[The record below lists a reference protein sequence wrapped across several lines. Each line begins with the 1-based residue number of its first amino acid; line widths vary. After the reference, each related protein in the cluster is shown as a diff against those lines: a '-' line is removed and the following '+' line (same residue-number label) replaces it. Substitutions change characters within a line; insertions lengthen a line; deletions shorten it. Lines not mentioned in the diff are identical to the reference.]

1 VNGYVPS
8 TVHQCVVQWIGDQVE
23 VVEADEV
30 ACVAMTET
38 QMDVQDGCME
48 CLTGQD
54 LTDYDYVS
62 VRKDGFVW
70 ISVKSTTSSTRLT
83 NNVLYMVSKE
93 GDIDWLV
100 RWADEYRLAKN
111 NISEVV
117 EDFDDIGKLG
127 YGFLT
132 VDELDEVDIG
142 DGAVCQPT
150 YVSRNLTSEK
160 KNECAHS

>member
-1 VNGYVPS
+1 
-8 TVHQCVVQWIGDQVE
+8 
-23 VVEADEV
+23 
-30 ACVAMTET
+30 
-38 QMDVQDGCME
+38 
-48 CLTGQD
+48 
-54 LTDYDYVS
+54 
-62 VRKDGFVW
+62 
-70 ISVKSTTSSTRLT
+70 
-83 NNVLYMVSKE
+83 MVSKE